1 MTAVTHLLGDPG
13 GESQEVV
20 CCRDCEA
27 GDVDLARLRKL
38 LALPF
43 YHGISRGAH
52 VSVAA
57 CGHPDHP
64 YRNAPSD

>member
-27 GDVDLARLRKL
+27 GDVDLAALRKGL
-38 LALPF
+38 GLPF
-43 YHGISRGAH
+43 YFGRARGEH
-52 VSVAA
+52 VSVA
-57 CGHPDHP
+57 CEHPDHEDGK
-64 YRNAPSD
+64 S